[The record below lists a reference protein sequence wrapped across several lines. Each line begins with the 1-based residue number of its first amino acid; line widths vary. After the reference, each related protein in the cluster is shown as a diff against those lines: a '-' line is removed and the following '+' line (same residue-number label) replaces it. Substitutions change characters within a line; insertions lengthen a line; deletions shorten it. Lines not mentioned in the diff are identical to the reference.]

1 MAVLLVASV
10 AGCARTGGETTGEG
24 STSPVVFLPG
34 PAQLVAALR
43 FDGGFVPPGW
53 LAIRAPRLAV
63 YSDGRAVA
71 DADRA
76 LTLTSQEL
84 SDLVGMLRSDL
95 AGQPATASPRA
106 DGQAVADAATTV
118 LVVRTADGR
127 LRSVSA
133 YALEILKGY
142 PERLYAARDRLDR
155 LTERVLHDGRPYTAD
170 RIRLVAEERTDPEA
184 AATAQ
189 PWPAAVAVPPVV
201 DSQLGVRTA
210 DLADAAAAAA
220 AQALPHHGQQGG
232 AWQVRRTSDG
242 KLLAVSWRY
251 LLPDE

>member
-1 MAVLLVASV
+1 MAGDPCTSVGGVLRR
-10 AGCARTGGETTGEG
+10 AGGGRRR
-24 STSPVVFLPG
+24 PG
-34 PAQLVAALR
+34 
-43 FDGGFVPPGW
+43 
-53 LAIRAPRLAV
+53 
-63 YSDGRAVA
+63 A
-71 DADRA
+71 DAD
-76 LTLTSQEL
+76 L
-84 SDLVGMLRSDL
+84 
-95 AGQPATASPRA
+95 PRA
-106 DGQAVADAATTV
+106 VRPRRDAAQ
-118 LVVRTADGR
+118 
-127 LRSVSA
+127 RSGGSA
-133 YALEILKGY
+133 SNGV
-142 PERLYAARDRLDR
+142 AARDRLDR